1 MYSVSR
7 YIKIHMYCTRA
18 VHGRGMAHTFQTTI
32 SFLCLQGIHPFLLQ
46 VFDLFEGHGNVDLAR
61 TPAHVGSHGH
71 LVVTSRPGMCLLVLL
86 RLLLPLL
93 VAKLL
98 KPCFAEHEVVVTTI

>member
-71 LVVTSRPGMCLLVLL
+71 G
-86 RLLLPLL
+86 LLLLIG
-93 VAKLL
+93 
-98 KPCFAEHEVVVTTI
+98 EW